1 MVFLRSLALTD
12 FRCLRELA
20 LEPDPDGVT
29 VVTGPNGTGKTS
41 VLEAVAYLATQQSFR
56 GVPREALV
64 RTGAGAAVVHGVAV
78 EGDRA
83 VSIDAEVSLVA
94 RSRTL
99 VNRQPVRRRADL
111 DDALRA
117 TVFAPEDVE
126 VVRGGPAARRRFL
139 DDALALV
146 APRDALHADT
156 VERVLR
162 QRSALLKRSGGRLA
176 GDVATTLDVWDERLA
191 DAGTLLAEARGRLL
205 ERLAPEATAT
215 VEQLT
220 GTPTTVGL
228 AYRRSWDG
236 SLADALARGRAD
248 DLARGTT
255 LVGPHRDEVEL
266 SLEGLPARTHA
277 SQGEQRTLA
286 LALRLAAHR
295 LATERAGSPPVL
307 LLDDVFSELDHA
319 RAGALLA
326 SVPPGQ
332 TLLTTAVP
340 PPSDVPVAAT
350 VVLGRPGER

>member
-1 MVFLRSLALTD
+1 VYLRSLAVTN
-12 FRCLRELA
+12 FRCLRELV

-64 RTGAGAAVVHGVAV
+64 RVGSAAAIVRGVAV
-78 EGDRA
+78 EGERA
-83 VSIDAEVSLVA
+83 VSIDAEVSTVA

-117 TVFAPEDVE
+117 TVFSPEDTE

-139 DDALALV
+139 DETLALIE
-146 APRDALHADT
+146 PRQAVHAEI

-162 QRSALLKRSGGRLA
+162 QRSALLKRSGGRLV
-176 GDVATTLDVWDERLA
+176 GELATTLDVWDQRLAESGTALA
-191 DAGTLLAEARGRLL
+191 DARERLL
-205 ERLAPEATAT
+205 ERLAPEATET
-215 VEQLT
+215 VGQLT
-220 GTPTTVGL
+220 GTRAAVGL
-228 AYRRSWDG
+228 CYRRSWDG
-236 SLADALARGRAD
+236 SLADALALGRSD

-255 LVGPHRDEVEL
+255 LVGPHRDEVGL
-266 SLEGLPARTHA
+266 DLDGLPARTHA

-295 LATERAGSPPVL
+295 LAAERAGSPPVL
-307 LLDDVFSELDHA
+307 LLDDVFSELDLD

-340 PPSDVPVAAT
+340 PPPAVPVAAT
-350 VVLGRPGER
+350 VVLGKVGER

>member
-1 MVFLRSLALTD
+1 VYLRSLALTD
-12 FRCLRELA
+12 FRCLRELL
-20 LEPDPDGVT
+20 LEPDPEGVT
-29 VVTGPNGTGKTS
+29 VVTGANGTGKTS

-64 RTGAGAAVVHGVAV
+64 RVGATAAVVRGVAV
-78 EGDRA
+78 EGERA
-83 VSIDAEVSLVA
+83 VSIDAEVSTVA

-99 VNRQPVRRRADL
+99 VNSQPVRRRSDL

-117 TVFAPEDVE
+117 TVFAPEDTE
-126 VVRGGPAARRRFL
+126 VVRGGPAARRHFL
-139 DDALALV
+139 DETLALV
-146 APRDALHADT
+146 DPRQATHAET

-162 QRSALLKRSGGRLA
+162 QRSALLKRSGGRLV
-176 GDVATTLDVWDERLA
+176 GDLATTLDVWDERLA
-191 DAGTLLAEARGRLL
+191 EAGTALADARELLLGRLG
-205 ERLAPEATAT
+205 PEATET
-215 VEQLT
+215 VGQLT

-228 AYRRSWDG
+228 GYRRSWDG

-255 LVGPHRDEVEL
+255 LVGPHRDEVGL
-266 SLEGLPARTHA
+266 DLDGLPARTHA

-295 LATERAGSPPVL
+295 LAAARAGTPPVL
-307 LLDDVFSELDHA
+307 LLDDVFSELDHG
-319 RAGALLA
+319 RASALLA

-340 PPSDVPVAAT
+340 PPTAVPVAAT
-350 VVLGRPGER
+350 VVLGRVGDR